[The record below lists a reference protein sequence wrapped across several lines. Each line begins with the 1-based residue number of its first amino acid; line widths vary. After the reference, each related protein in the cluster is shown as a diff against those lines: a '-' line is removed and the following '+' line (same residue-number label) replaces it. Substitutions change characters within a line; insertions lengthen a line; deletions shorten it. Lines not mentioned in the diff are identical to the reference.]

1 MILHFYI
8 KHKLTQNALEDLLS
22 MLNALAKRTPFSQSF
37 TLFAKQFPDPYKM
50 ERNYFCVNCQFGF
63 DGKPESDLKCP
74 VENCG
79 SMSKDFFI
87 MFQIEHQ
94 IRQLYSK
101 YSKEIIHYAEYI
113 ETKNIADINRG
124 TLAKSIKT
132 LGNNAVITLSA
143 NEDGAAAYK
152 STNKKPVY
160 PLFLVVNN
168 LPPKI
173 RFNKNNLILASLWF
187 NSGKPNMALFHK
199 KIIIEL
205 QKLRNGMS
213 VGTKL
218 YNVVLLHCS
227 LDSVARCELLCSK
240 QFNGRYGCTM
250 CLHPGELVNNQI
262 RYPYQKAKL
271 RQDVDTRK
279 IMFEIQEPKSSQIL
293 HGIKGLSVLVGVPDF
308 NIIDGL
314 PVDYMHMALLGVTR
328 TIWELL
334 MENPGDSKNQPYYIG
349 NKKKIIESRLL
360 SIRLPSSFPR
370 RPRRVEEYKKFK
382 ASEWETILLHI
393 LYPCLSD
400 LLPKSYLNHIMLFA
414 TTIFQ
419 LLEFSIQEDT
429 LTACEKNL
437 IKFVKDFEKL
447 YGKSYLL
454 YNIHLSLHLVNSDRN
469 LGALWNFSL
478 FPYENGNGMLIGYH
492 TSNNHPVLQL
502 ATKFFW
508 IKLFITRV
516 YQLALQFTNGQRDY
530 GIHQQNTFNLILP

>member
-1 MILHFYI
+1 
-8 KHKLTQNALEDLLS
+8 
-22 MLNALAKRTPFSQSF
+22 
-37 TLFAKQFPDPYKM
+37 
-50 ERNYFCVNCQFGF
+50 
-63 DGKPESDLKCP
+63 
-74 VENCG
+74 
-79 SMSKDFFI
+79 
-87 MFQIEHQ
+87 
-94 IRQLYSK
+94 
-101 YSKEIIHYAEYI
+101 
-113 ETKNIADINRG
+113 
-124 TLAKSIKT
+124 
-132 LGNNAVITLSA
+132 
-143 NEDGAAAYK
+143 
-152 STNKKPVY
+152 
-160 PLFLVVNN
+160 
-168 LPPKI
+168 
-173 RFNKNNLILASLWF
+173 
-187 NSGKPNMALFHK
+187 MALFHK